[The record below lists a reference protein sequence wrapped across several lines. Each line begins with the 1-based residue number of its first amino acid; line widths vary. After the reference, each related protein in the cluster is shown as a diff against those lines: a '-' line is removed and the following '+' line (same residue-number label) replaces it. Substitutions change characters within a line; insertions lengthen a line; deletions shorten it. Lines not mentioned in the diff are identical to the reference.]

1 MAPIFAPIGCGRYR
15 RDVPATPHRADSVPA
30 VTLQFFGISGR
41 HIPRAL
47 WRMAADRR
55 GLQRT
60 RGLRFFKLF
69 GTGDGRTFDLRDA
82 DLRTWGVLTVWDDPA
97 ARQRFLHDGP
107 TVVSWRAI
115 ACQEW
120 RVDLRPVRSI
130 GTWAGADPFSP
141 PATPADAP
149 LAVAAITRGRLRPRK
164 AVEFWRAVPPVTAAL
179 GRADGLLT
187 SIGIGEAP
195 IGLQAT
201 FSVWR
206 DERALRDFA
215 YRTAAHRGV
224 IDATA
229 QRRWYAEDLFA
240 RFDVVQA
247 EGSLHGVDPLA
258 GSEKRIR

>member
-1 MAPIFAPIGCGRYR
+1 MPEALDR
-15 RDVPATPHRADSVPA
+15 TDSVPT
-30 VTLQFFGISGR
+30 VTLQFFGIAGR
-41 HIPRAL
+41 NIPRAL

-55 GLQRT
+55 RLQRT

-97 ARQRFLHDGP
+97 ARQRFLRDGP

-115 ACQEW
+115 ATEEW
-120 RVDLRPVRSI
+120 RVDLRPVRST

-141 PATPADAP
+141 PATRPADAP
-149 LAVAAITRGRLRPRK
+149 FAVAAITRGRLRPRR

-179 GRADGLLT
+179 GRADGLLA

-206 DERALRDFA
+206 DEAALRDFA
-215 YRTAAHRGV
+215 YRTAAHRDV

-229 QRRWYAEDLFA
+229 KRQWYAEDLFA
-240 RFDVVQA
+240 RFDVVHA
-247 EGSLHGVDPLA
+247 EGSLHGIDPMA
-258 GSEKRIR
+258 GGEKRIR